1 VGADFERKQRVKGRE
16 HVDFSRTKTIFIVTF
31 FILNLFLGYQL
42 YQKQSNNQFE
52 YIAESSVK
60 IEDQLKNAGI
70 TYPELPEVPKQLSHV
85 IGETY
90 TFSQEEISQIE
101 SDELEVTV
109 SEDYKKLFANFH
121 EPKAFIGSGEEA
133 KSIVASHGLFA
144 DEYVYSK
151 TLSKKG
157 KELVFIQTYE
167 GRPVFQK
174 EDSENGQVVVKI
186 EDGNV
191 AGFSQTYLK
200 MSEEGKEQEILT
212 DIKAINQ
219 LYNKNKL
226 EKQDKITAIEL
237 GYYSLIEGKVQVLA
251 PTWFIEV
258 NNERHYY
265 VNAIN
270 GLIDDPNVNSNIQ
283 IEEGVQ
289 EQ

>member
-1 VGADFERKQRVKGRE
+1 M
-16 HVDFSRTKTIFIVTF
+16 DFSRTKTIFIVTF
-31 FILNLFLGYQL
+31 FILNLFLGFQL

-60 IEDQLKNAGI
+60 IEDQLKDAGI
-70 TYPELPEVPKQLSHV
+70 VYPELPDVPKQLSHV

-90 TFSQEEISQIE
+90 TFSKEEINQIQSE
-101 SDELEVTV
+101 ELDVSV
-109 SEDYKKLFANFH
+109 SEDSKKLNVNFL
-121 EPKAFIGSGEEA
+121 EPKAFIGSEDEA
-133 KSIVASHGLFA
+133 KSIIASYGLFA
-144 DEYVYSK
+144 EKYVYSK
-151 TLSKKG
+151 TLSKKD

-186 EDGNV
+186 KNGNV
-191 AGFSQTYLK
+191 VGFSQTYLK

-212 DIKAINQ
+212 AIKAINQ

-270 GLIDDPNVNSNIQ
+270 GLIDDPNVEENLEI
-283 IEEGVQ
+283 IEGVQ